1 MILDR
6 ARARTGASGAMRLW
20 ICGFVAALAALAGC
34 STNTNVSNG
43 TPVVTVNAQAAQ
55 AFSTYVVGISL
66 YSLTRTDGYI
76 SYPAGYTAEE
86 FADLTQRVDLTEL
99 LNAVGIPTG
108 TYTTLVIGVD
118 YSVPIVYLNG
128 ESTAATVENTAGT
141 ADPGII
147 YVTVKLDPSHP
158 LVVNE
163 NQSTP
168 LALDFNLAASNQVDT
183 STNVVTVR
191 PFVEATT
198 PSNDTEPVRAR
209 GLIVVANPSQNN
221 FIEDIRPFEDNVYS
235 TVGAL
240 TVNTTSST
248 YFNIDGTVIMGAAG
262 LTQLTKLASNTPIE
276 AYGSLDG
283 TPAGSSATITP
294 SFTATQVYA
303 GTVVSNG
310 EYEHV
315 RGVVSAI
322 SGDTLS
328 VIGATYLYY
337 EGYCESNLCFT
348 YYPTATI
355 DLSSSTVITQDNI
368 DVAASSLSPQ
378 SISVG
383 SQIDAIGVG
392 SVSSANA
399 LTLDA
404 TSGLVRL
411 QSTPIWGALTAGT
424 SSSATLN
431 LISIGNTDF
440 AATSSNF
447 NFAGTGSSTA
457 NIAVAADYE
466 VNTTGATTGAD
477 QSATTAGSLLR
488 VDGFPTPFGT
498 APPDFNATDVIPGT
512 SAPADLIVDWNNG
525 SGTTAPFTSYDTGSL
540 TLNLSDTDIA
550 EVLTGPHPTQLAG
563 TPAITISGATQF
575 AIGNSTDGVSMFS
588 TSTGFVSDLGTSLN
602 GSTSVFRVV
611 AVGSFDSA
619 TNTFT
624 ASRLEVALE

>member
-6 ARARTGASGAMRLW
+6 ARARTGALGVIRLW
-20 ICGFVAALAALAGC
+20 ICGFVAALAAALAGC

-55 AFSTYVVGISL
+55 PFSTYVVGISV

-86 FADLTQRVDLTEL
+86 FADLSQRVNLTEL

-108 TYTTLVIGVD
+108 TYTKLVIGVD
-118 YSVPIVYLNG
+118 YSVPLVYLNG
-128 ESTAATVENTAGT
+128 ESTAATVENSAGT
-141 ADPGII
+141 VDPGII
-147 YVTVKLDPSHP
+147 YVTVTLDPSHP
-158 LVVNE
+158 LVVGF

-168 LALDFNLAASNQVDT
+168 LALDFNLAASNQVNA

-191 PFVEATT
+191 PFVEAIT

-209 GLIVVANPSQNN
+209 GLIVVSNPDQNN
-221 FIEDIRPFEDNVYS
+221 FIEDLRPFEDNVYS

-240 TVNTTSST
+240 TVNTTAST
-248 YFNIDGTVIMGAAG
+248 YFNIDGTVLMGTAG
-262 LTQLTKLASNTPIE
+262 LTQLNKVASNTPIE
-276 AYGSLDG
+276 AYGSLG
-283 TPAGSSATITP
+283 SMSSITPA
-294 SFTATQVYA
+294 FTATQVYA

-322 SGDTLS
+322 SGDTLT
-328 VIGATYLYY
+328 VIGSTYLYY

-348 YYPTATI
+348 YYPTSTI
-355 DLSSSTVITQDNI
+355 SLSSSTVVTQDGV
-368 DVAASSLSPQ
+368 DVTASSLSPQ

-392 SVSSANA
+392 STSSTNA

-411 QSTPIWGALTAGT
+411 QSTPIWGTLDSGT
-424 SSSATLN
+424 SGSATLN
-431 LISIGNTDF
+431 LISMGNTNF
-440 AATSSNF
+440 TATSNNF

-457 NIAVAADYE
+457 NIAVAASYE

-477 QSATTAGSLLR
+477 QSATPAGTLVR

-512 SAPADLIVDWNNG
+512 SEPADLVVDWNNG

-550 EVLTGPHPTQLAG
+550 YVFTGIQTTQLAG

-575 AIGNSTDGVSMFS
+575 AIGNSTNGISMFS
-588 TSTGFVSDLGTSLN
+588 TSSAFVSELGTTLN

-611 AVGSFDSA
+611 AVGSFDPA